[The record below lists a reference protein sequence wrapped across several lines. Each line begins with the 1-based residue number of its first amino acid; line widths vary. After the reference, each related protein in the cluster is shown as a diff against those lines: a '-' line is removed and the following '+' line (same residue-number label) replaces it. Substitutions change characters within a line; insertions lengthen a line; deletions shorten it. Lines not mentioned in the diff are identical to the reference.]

1 MTVLCRVMKVSTSA
15 YYAWNKGPE
24 FSAKAKENEKL
35 NAKIRGIFDDH
46 KQTYGSRRIV
56 NELKNQGIRVG
67 RYKVRTL
74 MAQMDL
80 HVRYPKRFRVT
91 TDSDHNDAIS
101 PNTLDR
107 NFDVTAPNQV
117 WTTDITYIWTLE
129 GWMYLVP
136 ARKPPFSEIMTSSI

>member
-15 YYAWNKGPE
+15 YYAWHKGPE
-24 FSAKAKENEKL
+24 FSAKEKETLKT
-35 NAKIRGIFDDH
+35 KIRKIFDDH

-56 NELKNQGIRVG
+56 NELKKQGIRVD
-67 RYKVRTL
+67 RYKVRKL
-74 MAQMDL
+74 MPQMDL

-107 NFDVTAPNQV
+107 RCHST
-117 WTTDITYIWTLE
+117 
-129 GWMYLVP
+129 
-136 ARKPPFSEIMTSSI
+136 

>member
-67 RYKVRTL
+67 RYKVRKL

-91 TDSDHNDAIS
+91 TDVIIMMLFLPIPLIAIS
-101 PNTLDR
+101 MSQHLTKSGQL
-107 NFDVTAPNQV
+107 
-117 WTTDITYIWTLE
+117 I
-129 GWMYLVP
+129 
-136 ARKPPFSEIMTSSI
+136 

>member
-1 MTVLCRVMKVSTSA
+1 
-15 YYAWNKGPE
+15 
-24 FSAKAKENEKL
+24 
-35 NAKIRGIFDDH
+35 
-46 KQTYGSRRIV
+46 
-56 NELKNQGIRVG
+56 
-67 RYKVRTL
+67 

-117 WTTDITYIWTLE
+117 WTTDITYILTLE
-129 GWMYLVP
+129 GWMYLACKIRLSGHRSVGFWI
-136 ARKPPFSEIMTSSI
+136 RLSYYI